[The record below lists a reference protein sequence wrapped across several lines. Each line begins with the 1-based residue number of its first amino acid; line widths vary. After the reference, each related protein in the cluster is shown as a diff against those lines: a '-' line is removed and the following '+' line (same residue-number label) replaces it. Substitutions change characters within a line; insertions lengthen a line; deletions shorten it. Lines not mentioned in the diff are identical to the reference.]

1 MLGSKRLVCVWV
13 LPGCLG
19 AASGAAMGGVWI
31 ESPGGLA
38 AAFEEEAVAVA
49 VAVAVAPVGVPVDLL
64 IDLGDAEA
72 APMVMPRVADGP
84 APGAVE
90 HEELALILGER
101 TLEEERVTRFALGV
115 LVGDGFSR

>member
-38 AAFEEEAVAVA
+38 AAFEEE
-49 VAVAVAPVGVPVDLL
+49 AVAVAPVGVPVDLL